1 MSHEHLDTHL
11 DMFEMQLKDLSACL
25 IDADPQAV
33 QAASARLQQVTVDFF
48 HRLDPESLSYLG
60 ETSRV
65 RRMNALA
72 ASLARVRESLLRHS
86 AYVDRALELV
96 VPAATRKSTYAGSGT
111 YGGPVRQ
118 SGAFKVLAA

>member
-11 DMFEMQLKDLSACL
+11 DMFEMQLNDLSACL

-48 HRLDPESLSYLG
+48 HRLDPQSRSYLG
-60 ETSRV
+60 EKSRIH
-65 RRMNALA
+65 RIKALA

-86 AYVDRALELV
+86 AYVDRSLELV
-96 VPAATRKSTYAGSGT
+96 IPASTRKSTYAGSAT